1 MEWSADGIILAT
13 RKHGETSLIL
23 EVMTRER
30 GRHLGLVRGG
40 RSRKMQAALQPGN
53 GARLTWRA
61 RLDNHLGLFAVEPLE
76 MRAAG
81 LMASPTGVYGIQA
94 LAALLHL
101 LPERDPHPQLHDGL
115 ETILAHLDDPA
126 IAGALMVHFELQ
138 MLAELGFGLDLGE
151 CAATGTRDDLVY
163 VSPKSGRAVCR
174 EAGLPYAAKLLP
186 LPAFLGARADPADGI
201 GAPAREL
208 AMIDAGA
215 LDQAFRLTGFFL
227 HRHVLDPRQVPV
239 SPAREGFLEAVKR
252 GLSTP

>member
-61 RLDNHLGLFAVEPLE
+61 RLDNHLGLFTVEPLE

-115 ETILAHLDDPA
+115 ETVLAHLGDPA

-151 CAATGTRDDLVY
+151 CAATGTHEDLVY

-174 EAGLPYAAKLLP
+174 EAGLPYAPKLLP
-186 LPAFLGARADPADGI
+186 LPAFLGARPEHAAEVVADEG
-201 GAPAREL
+201 EL
-208 AMIDAGA
+208 AGLDASQIDA
-215 LDQAFRLTGFFL
+215 AFRLTGYFL
-227 HRHVLDPRQVPV
+227 DRHVLAPRQIPV
-239 SPAREGFLEAVKR
+239 SPARDGFLQAVKR
-252 GLSTP
+252 SL